1 MGSNKKKPRTKK
13 YKPRQVNIP
22 PFLLKQEPSR
32 DMIAS
37 FERRI
42 RDIYLQLHLGSADR
56 ETLFELVR
64 HFLLGAAIRERYTE
78 EAAIFDELVRA
89 TRPCIDA
96 MIALEDGEEPDW
108 NAVRETEPA
117 ANLVIELISK
127 GKALG
132 SLVEMEWLREES
144 PRIVNDLIRNR
155 RKDIAEGKLQK
166 DA

>member
-1 MGSNKKKPRTKK
+1 
-13 YKPRQVNIP
+13 
-22 PFLLKQEPSR
+22 
-32 DMIAS
+32 
-37 FERRI
+37 
-42 RDIYLQLHLGSADR
+42 
-56 ETLFELVR
+56 
-64 HFLLGAAIRERYTE
+64 
-78 EAAIFDELVRA
+78 
-89 TRPCIDA
+89 

-108 NAVRETEPA
+108 NGVRETEPT

-127 GKALG
+127 GKALD